1 MSGRWWRAYGRAR
14 HDPKLLKLS
23 DKDFR
28 WWFNLVCVAGDHGG
42 ILPPCDDLAVEF
54 RVSPAA
60 MSKTLDAMIASG
72 LFDHDD
78 TGIHPHNWNALQY
91 VSDRSSDRVKQFRE
105 RRRNVSETPSENRV
119 QRTETEKRE
128 EGGAG
133 APCAS
138 EDAEIAFAEF
148 MKAAA
153 DCGWPKP
160 RGLEADRRKKLK
172 ARLAEHGLDGW
183 RKAIAIARESEFLRT
198 KFPLKFDW
206 VLEPK
211 NLRKVLEGNY
221 GQAEAASAR
230 PVPARED
237 DVQWRARTRGWRP
250 GRFWNR
256 GDWGP
261 DPTEPG
267 CRAPAS
273 VLSEWRSEAMQ

>member
-1 MSGRWWRAYGRAR
+1 MTKTIDA
-14 HDPKLLKLS
+14 L
-23 DKDFR
+23 
-28 WWFNLVCVAGDHGG
+28 
-42 ILPPCDDLAVEF
+42 I
-54 RVSPAA
+54 AA
-60 MSKTLDAMIASG
+60 G

-105 RRRNVSETPSENRV
+105 RQRNVSVTPSENRV

-128 EGGAG
+128 EGGAP

-148 MKAAA
+148 MKAAG

-211 NLRKVLEGNY
+211 NFRKVLEGNY
-221 GQAEAASAR
+221 GQAEAAASR
-230 PVPARED
+230 PVPSRED

-273 VLSEWRSEAMQ
+273 VLSDWRSEAMQ

>member
-105 RRRNVSETPSENRV
+105 RRRNVSVTPSENKE

-128 EGGAG
+128 EGGAP

-221 GQAEAASAR
+221 GSSDAGPLPSVSSDEILWEAR
-230 PVPARED
+230 FRNYH
-237 DVQWRARTRGWRP
+237 P
-250 GRFWNR
+250 GGMWQEAT
-256 GDWGP
+256 WGP
-261 DPTEPG
+261 RPESG
-267 CRAPAS
+267 RCHAPNP
-273 VLSEWRSEAMQ
+273 VVERWRGRVAQ